1 MLGDLDL
8 VGGKREAGHR
18 PEAGQGLR
26 CLGQSPEWGPPEE
39 KRKRET
45 NEPLMPEYDSVDVNK
60 RNTRCCC

>member
-1 MLGDLDL
+1 M
-8 VGGKREAGHR
+8 GGKREAGHR

-26 CLGQSPEWGPPEE
+26 CLGQPPEWGPPEE
-39 KRKRET
+39 KRKT